1 MLLNYLPPCLNPG
14 QREVPWEL
22 APFTN
27 QEAADVQGCLRD
39 IATKHGKDPTRT
51 TERWWPVVRE
61 AADVCA
67 LNLGFDA
74 LRSGNPNHMRQMRR
88 SLKRVQKTGNLPK
101 NFKHLDALKYGARRA
116 ELKGDLSLLGPQELR
131 EAAKASL
138 AHGPVNNQFPGNTKN
153 IMFNTD
159 LPPSPRFLLWCKRQT
174 YPAVLAHIY
183 RRITGKKPGYST
195 PTGGTVRGG
204 PAVRFYMACLAPVH
218 PNPTSD
224 VVVHFIKKLPII
236 WLSVLPLL

>member
-1 MLLNYLPPCLNPG
+1 MLLKNLPPCLNPE

-22 APFTN
+22 SPFTD

-116 ELKGDLSLLGPQELR
+116 ELNGDLSLLSPQELR
-131 EAAKASL
+131 EAAKTSL
-138 AHGPVNNQFPGNTKN
+138 AHGVVENHPPGNTPN
-153 IMFNTD
+153 ILFDAGGRPNLTLCCRRHD
-159 LPPSPRFLLWCKRQT
+159 
-174 YPAVLAHIY
+174 YPEILAHIY
-183 RRITGKKPGYST
+183 RRITGKMPGYTTSPDGRT
-195 PTGGTVRGG
+195 RSGT
-204 PAVRFYMACLAPVH
+204 AIRFFTACLAPFH
-218 PNPTSD
+218 PNPTPEA
-224 VVVHFIKKLPII
+224 VVGIVRKLRKM
-236 WLSVLPLL
+236 V